1 MCLYE
6 GREFGSDTARLIHK
20 FDIYFCDLGD
30 IGETNT
36 LGKTRPCVIVS
47 SDDINDPRSGQYMIA
62 PMRTEHSV
70 EVTADNVEDVVAD
83 RYRLG
88 RIYVPVLMSPSD
100 GYRFI
105 DITQMRQIPSSAVLN
120 YKGSIIN
127 PKVRERINM
136 SIMKLLF
143 SKDEFTITETSE
155 ENIEVEEITNI
166 CTHIAANGQSAIIIN
181 SDMVPTCS
189 ICGQKFLDYPVTTKE
204 VWKGETGI
212 CENSPLQFPVVV
224 KEVEEP
230 KKKRKS
236 KSSFPMGF
244 SKYFQLY
251 QKGEMTVSQVAEKL
265 GSPRTTVYYQ
275 LKRYAE
281 LHPEL
286 VTSK

>member
-6 GREFGSDTARLIHK
+6 GREFESDTARLIHK

-62 PMRTEHSV
+62 PMRTEHGV
-70 EVTADNVEDVVAD
+70 EATADNIEDIVAEK
-83 RYRLG
+83 YKLG

-105 DITQMRQIPSSAVLN
+105 DITQMRQIPSSSILN

-127 PKVRERINM
+127 PNVRERINT
-136 SIMKLLF
+136 SLMKLLF
-143 SKDEFTITETSE
+143 SKDEFTITETVEDVEPVVYHELEDKST
-155 ENIEVEEITNI
+155 VEESSEI
-166 CTHIAANGQSAIIIN
+166 
-181 SDMVPTCS
+181 
-189 ICGQKFLDYPVTTKE
+189 PVEAKE
-204 VWKGETGI
+204 I
-212 CENSPLQFPVVV
+212 
-224 KEVEEP
+224 EEP
-230 KKKRKS
+230 KKKKS
-236 KSSFPMGF
+236 KRKSSFPMGF

-251 QKGEMTVSQVAEKL
+251 QKGEMTIAQVAEKL
-265 GSPRTTVYYQ
+265 NSPRTTVYYQ
-275 LKRYAE
+275 IKRYAE